1 MAMLAQLRKKLADS
15 RTALDNATGIEDAG
29 LAQSEIVAR
38 RAQLEKSQNE
48 VTNYLNKMMQD
59 LSEQTGGF
67 GPIMQA
73 TDQAALGK
81 SVQDTI
87 KNPTRPYKAILEI
100 NTIKYLTILT
110 CYKKQNL
117 IIKSER
123 I

>member
-1 MAMLAQLRKKLADS
+1 MLAQLRKKLADS
-15 RTALDNATGIEDAG
+15 RAALDNATGIEDVG

-87 KNPTRPYKAILEI
+87 KKSY
-100 NTIKYLTILT
+100 NTLQSDFRNQYNKIFDDLDVLQKT
-110 CYKKQNL
+110 
-117 IIKSER
+117 
-123 I
+123 